1 MFPIYIYI
9 ALLILVALLATRVMR
24 FFKLP
29 NVTGYII
36 TGILVGPFVFGLFFN
51 HFSFDGIKDGIIYE
65 YVSKISFVSTI
76 ALGFIA
82 FSIGTSFK
90 LSTIKRVGKRVL
102 VITALEA
109 MAASLFV
116 ILIMVVLHFII
127 SDIMTWE
134 LVLTLGA
141 IASATAPAATL
152 MVIKQYQAKGEIVDT
167 LLPVVALDDAAAL
180 ILFSI
185 LFQIGISLN
194 SNGDFS
200 IYRMLFK
207 PIIEILLSL
216 GLGAIIGFI
225 LSLANRFFLSRNN
238 RLVWAIFSVFL
249 ALGLYML
256 FKNEKMGGFELSS
269 LLMCMAS
276 GAIYIN
282 FGHDNGKTLDLLERF
297 TYPIYMMFFV
307 ISGASLDL
315 TIFASKDGWIILV
328 IALVYIV
335 FRVVGKYS
343 GAYVGAKATHC
354 SNEVTKYLGLTL
366 IPQAGVAIGL
376 ATNANLLFSQNPNTI
391 ASGALV
397 VAIILTSTLVYEL
410 IGPMISKYALKK
422 AHAIDGEE

>member
-51 HFSFDGIKDGIIYE
+51 HFSFDGIKDVIIYE

-391 ASGALV
+391 ASGALI

-422 AHAIDGEE
+422 AHAIEGEE